1 VNVAEVGV
9 EEEEVVAMVVVGE
22 TEEETTTV
30 QGQTETTMGETG
42 LVHIERKRGMN
53 ESAVMCSKSF
63 VCVKEGILVKCS
75 MNPHIGDTKKEVGFC
90 SL

>member
-1 VNVAEVGV
+1 MNVAEVGV

-42 LVHIERKRGMN
+42 LVHIERKRV
-53 ESAVMCSKSF
+53 ELIIASRC
-63 VCVKEGILVKCS
+63 ELVGW
-75 MNPHIGDTKKEVGFC
+75 I
-90 SL
+90 